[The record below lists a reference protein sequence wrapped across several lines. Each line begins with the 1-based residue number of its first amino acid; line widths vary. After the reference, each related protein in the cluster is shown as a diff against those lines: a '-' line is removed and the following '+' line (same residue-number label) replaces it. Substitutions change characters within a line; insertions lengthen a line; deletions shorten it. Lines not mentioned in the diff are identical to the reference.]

1 MQRVHT
7 RTFVLALAIA
17 VAVLTNS
24 ALAAAGDVPKPLEPL
39 AFLIGEWGGTG
50 AGSPGQ
56 GAGTATFSRGLQ
68 DRIIIRTSYAE
79 YPATATTPASRH
91 DDLMIVFVADDG
103 TVSADYYDNEGHV
116 IRYQVT
122 VKGPGD
128 VSFVSAIA
136 ANTPRYRLS
145 YKAAPGGIV
154 RGRFEVAPPG
164 KPDAFTEYL
173 AWDSKKSAV
182 K

>member
-1 MQRVHT
+1 MQRVHA
-7 RTFVLALAIA
+7 RTFVLALATAIA
-17 VAVLTNS
+17 AITTT
-24 ALAAAGDVPKPLEPL
+24 ALATAGEVPKPLEPL

-68 DRIIIRTSYAE
+68 DRVIIRTAYAE
-79 YPATATTPASRH
+79 YPATVKSPASRH
-91 DDLMIVFVADDG
+91 DDLMIVFVAEDG
-103 TVSADYYDNEGHV
+103 SVSADYYDNEGHV

-122 VKGPGD
+122 VNGLDD
-128 VSFVSAIA
+128 VSFVSVIA
-136 ANTPRYRLS
+136 ANAPRYRLS

-154 RGRFEVAPPG
+154 KGRFEVAPPG
-164 KPDAFTEYL
+164 KPDAFAEYL
-173 AWDSKKSAV
+173 AWDSKKTGA